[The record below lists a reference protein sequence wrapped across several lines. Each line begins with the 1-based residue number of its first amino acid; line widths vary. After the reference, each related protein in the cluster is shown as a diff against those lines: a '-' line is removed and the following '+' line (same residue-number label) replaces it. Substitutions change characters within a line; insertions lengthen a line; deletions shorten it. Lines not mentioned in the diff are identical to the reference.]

1 MPGFNQA
8 GKTDWVLEITM
19 DLKSEKIFVE
29 RGAKIT
35 TVTFMDEKILSQEE
49 VHQIDELLTNLL
61 EQVWCE
67 KLVLDFCNV
76 KALSSSVLGLLIRIH
91 KKLTEQKAR
100 LELRNI
106 APKIYEVFKITKLTE
121 VFEIT

>member
-1 MPGFNQA
+1 
-8 GKTDWVLEITM
+8 M
-19 DLKSEKIFVE
+19 DLKDEKIFVE

-35 TVTFMDEKILSQEE
+35 TVTFMDEKILSQED

-100 LELRNI
+100 FELRNI
-106 APKIYEVFKITKLTE
+106 TPKIYEVFKITKLTE